1 MLDLTRASENRTY
14 QLSTGTL
21 HLRISPQSE
30 TGLFRVAERI
40 NPKRSFLFVSDVLGR
55 HVPVRPSVHFRA
67 VRSLLDRCSHVEL
80 TGPILVMGYAET
92 AVGLGAAVARE
103 IARRN
108 PGAETL
114 YLSTTRHPV
123 QGRSWLSFSEGH
135 SHATDHEVMR
145 PDPHPALT
153 GTGTLVLVD
162 DETTTGS
169 TFLALLN
176 ALLSG
181 GLRFRRVLLMTLT
194 DWSEGAAERAV
205 QERIP
210 GTEVRAVSLMSGGWS
225 WERDPCAPVPSL
237 PIDRRGSGPTWSAP
251 SGSSPRCGIR
261 SWVDEWSLMSDQ
273 LIHRGV
279 GSCRPVLVIGT
290 GEHVW
295 GPMRVAEGLEMSGR
309 DVRVV
314 ATTRSPILEGEVIR
328 HKVTFSDHFGIGVP
342 MYLHNVPARPD
353 ADVLLMTE
361 TGADRICN
369 TLRSHIGRGL
379 IIDGSGRITEFSDDK
394 KHHSY

>member
-1 MLDLTRASENRTY
+1 MLDLTRVSENRTY

-21 HLRISPQSE
+21 HLRISPQCE
-30 TGLFRVAERI
+30 AGLFRVAERI

-55 HVPVRPSVHFRA
+55 HVPVRPSDHFRA
-67 VRSLLDRCSHVEL
+67 VRSLLDRFSHMDI
-80 TGPILVMGYAET
+80 TGPVLVMGYAET

-114 YLSTTRHPV
+114 YLSTTRHRVP
-123 QGRSWLSFSEGH
+123 GRSWLSFSEGH

-145 PDPHPALT
+145 PDPHPSLT

-162 DETTTGS
+162 DEATTGS

-176 ALLSG
+176 ALLCA
-181 GLRFRRVLLMTLT
+181 GLRFRRILLMTLT
-194 DWSEGAAERAV
+194 DWSEGASERAV
-205 QERIP
+205 RERVP
-210 GTEVRAVSLMSGGWS
+210 DTEVRAVSLMSGGWS
-225 WERDPCAPVPSL
+225 WERDPSAPTPTL
-237 PIDRRGSGPTWSAP
+237 PFSRTGSGPTWVP
-251 SGSSPRCGIR
+251 TPGLSPRCGIR
-261 SWVDEWSLMSDQ
+261 SWADGWVPLSDQ
-273 LIHRGV
+273 LSRRGV
-279 GSCRPVLVIGT
+279 GSCRSVLVIGT

-295 GPMRVAEGLEMSGR
+295 GPMRIGEELEAQGA
-309 DVRVV
+309 DVRVL

-328 HKVTFSDHFGIGVP
+328 HKITFPDHFGIGVP
-342 MYLHNVPARPD
+342 MYLHNVPPRPD

-379 IIDGSGRITEFSDDK
+379 IIDGSGRITEF
-394 KHHSY
+394 YEP